1 MLTLKKY
8 ANGRLFDTVNK
19 HYVTKDQLSAMIEEK
34 EKIRIILAKTGK
46 DVTKSVVSSLPT
58 VKTVK
63 TNGKNKSLLKKK
75 AMKKRVEGPKKWI
88 TMQIDKQMNTI
99 MEMMRFPEKQQVEKL
114 NADMEKLAKKI
125 DDLQKRHAKS
135 REKMKLEH
143 QKEMERLIQQY
154 DKPATP
160 LKTKSAAKAT

>member
-58 VKTVK
+58 LKTVK
-63 TNGKNKSLLKKK
+63 TNGKNKSLLTKK
-75 AMKKRVEGPKKWI
+75 AMKRRVEGHKKWI
-88 TMQIDKQMNTI
+88 TMQIDKRMNTI
-99 MEMMRFPEKQQVEKL
+99 MEMMHFPSKQQVAKL
-114 NADMEKLAKKI
+114 NTDMEKLAKKI
-125 DDLQKRHAKS
+125 DDLQKRHTKS

-143 QKEMERLIQQY
+143 QKEMKRLIQQH